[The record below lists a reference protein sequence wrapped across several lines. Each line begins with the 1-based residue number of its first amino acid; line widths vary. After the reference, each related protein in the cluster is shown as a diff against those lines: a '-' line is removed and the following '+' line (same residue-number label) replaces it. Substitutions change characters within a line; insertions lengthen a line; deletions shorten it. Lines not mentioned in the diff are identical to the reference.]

1 VVCCGARAVKHACHR
16 LSQQLVVGRIQQ
28 RCSRI
33 SPRSG
38 PGGFVEGEGIRFEYL
53 YADGAYQRLPGMAAE
68 LVRPN
73 VAVIAAGAP
82 PAALAAKAATIPIV
96 FVVGFDPVTAGLVA
110 SYNRPGGNATG
121 VCLITSPLSQERLEL
136 IFELVPK
143 ARIISMLVNPHVS
156 GSAIEVED
164 AASTLVP
171 LRKSSSVQSVI

>member
-1 VVCCGARAVKHACHR
+1 
-16 LSQQLVVGRIQQ
+16 
-28 RCSRI
+28 
-33 SPRSG
+33 
-38 PGGFVEGEGIRFEYL
+38 
-53 YADGAYQRLPGMAAE
+53 MAAE